1 MNKSLATGSRDEL
14 GQRQIKKQQLINQIY
29 QYLNEQDYLPI
40 KTPLIERRSTFAEF
54 NATKMFHL
62 QGQYDEELV
71 IRPDLTL
78 PIARFLATN
87 RVQAN
92 QTNFYYVGDVVRKTK
107 YLSGKY
113 NQRTQAGIEL
123 IGKAGVKPELQ
134 AIQTMLEICQL
145 VGVSDLKLVLGNAK
159 FIDCLLEQETLTT
172 QERQTLKCAI
182 INKNMSIFNQLKPKL
197 KNLPAA
203 LQEWPLVSEVESQ
216 DLVKQLQQLPAVHQI
231 CSELLMVMQ
240 ALKKAFPDVTVTVDF
255 ASVTSQSYYTGLMFS
270 GLITNLGERL
280 FSGGRYDQL
289 IKNVQNETL
298 PAVGAEIEVDELVEM
313 QPAVNAEKPK
323 PLVFVLAKGRVEADV
338 RQLLRQAGV
347 NNEELNHPGRK
358 LIFTS
363 PDQRYQFILV
373 KPTDVIKYLDSGVG
387 DVGIVGSDTMAEQE
401 QQHYDALDLQ
411 TGKAEFVLAAPDG
424 FALNAY
430 GRKRIATKYPRVATN
445 YFAHRGEDVELV
457 KLEGSVELGPLT
469 GLADAIIDIKQSGN
483 TLKEN
488 HLRQYETLGTVS
500 THLLVR
506 PESFFKFESEIKQ
519 LIRNLLQVMEEEQ

>member
-1 MNKSLATGSRDEL
+1 MNKALATGSRDEL

-29 QYLNEQDYLPI
+29 QSLNQQNYLPI

-54 NATKMFHL
+54 NSNKMFHL

-87 RVQAN
+87 RVHDEQN
-92 QTNFYYVGDVVRKTK
+92 NFYYVGDIVRKTK

-123 IGKAGVKPELQ
+123 IGQAGIEPEVQ
-134 AIQTMLEICQL
+134 AIQTMLEICQMA
-145 VGVSDLKLVLGNAK
+145 GVSDIKLVLGNAK
-159 FIDCLLEQETLTT
+159 LIDNLLAQEPLTVN
-172 QERQTLKCAI
+172 EREGLKRAI
-182 INKNMSIFNQLKPKL
+182 INKNMSVFNQLKPKL
-197 KNLPAA
+197 KNLPAV
-203 LQEWPLVSEVESQ
+203 LQEWPLVSEVENQS
-216 DLVKQLQQLPAVHQI
+216 LVEQLQQVPAVQKI
-231 CSELLMVMQ
+231 CAELLSVMQ
-240 ALKKAFPDVTVTVDF
+240 MIKVNFPEVNVTVDF
-255 ASVTSQSYYTGLMFS
+255 ASGTSQSYYTGLMFS
-270 GLITNLGERL
+270 GLITNQGERL

-289 IKNVQNETL
+289 IKNVQNEVL

-313 QPAVNAEKPK
+313 SQSQAAVAKK

-338 RQLLRQAGV
+338 RKLLRQAGID
-347 NNEELNHPGRK
+347 NAELDQPGRK

-373 KPTDVIKYLDSGVG
+373 KPADVIKYLDSGVG
-387 DVGIVGSDTMAEQE
+387 DLGIVGSDTMAEQE

-411 TGKAEFVLAAPDG
+411 TGQAEFVLAAPQG
-424 FALNAY
+424 FELNAY

-445 YFAHRGEDVELV
+445 YFAQRGEDVELV
-457 KLEGSVELGPLT
+457 KLKGSVELGPLT

-488 HLRQYETLGTVS
+488 HLIQYETLGKVS

-506 PESFFKFESEIKQ
+506 PESFFKFETEIKQ
-519 LIRNLLQVMEEEQ
+519 LIRNLLQVMEETE